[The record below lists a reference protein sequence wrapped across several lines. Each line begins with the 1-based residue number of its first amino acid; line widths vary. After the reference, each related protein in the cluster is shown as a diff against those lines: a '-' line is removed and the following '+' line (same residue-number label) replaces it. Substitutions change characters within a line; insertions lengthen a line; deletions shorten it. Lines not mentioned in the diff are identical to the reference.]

1 MILDT
6 KNQQTNIMNLKIK
19 IILLFFINTAYVA
32 HCQQITDVFEREH
45 LKYNAK
51 YGLIKGGEV
60 IIDSKKIKY
69 QNNDAYNVKI
79 DMYATGIVNDIF
91 NFHDVFESTFST
103 KTMLPYFFIRTAQ
116 EGKYSAYE
124 EVFYYD
130 TYVESTLKGRF
141 DTGKRYY
148 DLVSGIF
155 ALRRMDFSN
164 LKVGDMLV
172 FPIYFDENI
181 FDVKIIYN
189 GKEDIKM
196 NKKIYHCRKFTPV
209 FAGTGMFAKSGVS
222 VYFSDDYKRK
232 PVLIKVNF
240 KVGSFKVEL
249 VE

>member
-1 MILDT
+1 MKRFFYIL
-6 KNQQTNIMNLKIK
+6 
-19 IILLFFINTAYVA
+19 ILLNITFTV
-32 HCQQITDVFEREH
+32 HSQQITDVFENER

-51 YGLIKGGEV
+51 YGVIKGGEV
-60 IIDSKKIKY
+60 IIESKKVKY
-69 QNNDAYNVKI
+69 KNDDAYNVKI
-79 DMYATGIVNDIF
+79 DMYAIGLVNEIY
-91 NFHDVFESTFST
+91 NFHDVFTSIFST
-103 KTMLPYFFIRTAQ
+103 KTLLPYFFIRKAQ

-124 EVFYYD
+124 EVTYYD

-141 DTGKRYY
+141 ETGKRYY

-164 LKVGDMLV
+164 LKEDEILT

-181 FDVKIIYN
+181 VNVKVVYM
-189 GKEDIKM
+189 GKEDINM
-196 NKKIYHCRKFTPV
+196 NKKIYHCHKFRPV
-209 FAGTGMFAKSGVS
+209 FTGTGMFAKSGVF